1 MYDKDLALDSLC
13 NIQDALQ
20 MITERAA
27 VANTPDDFL
36 LSPDG
41 MMRLDAICMNLIA
54 LGEAVKGLDKI
65 TQGELLPH
73 YSEIYWSGVMKM
85 RDKIAH
91 HYFEMDAEVVFKTL
105 KEDIPTMLPIIQQMI
120 EDISKKN
127 KCKSFSFL
135 LRDEINHSARKINS
149 SCETEIS
156 VLRAEWI
163 YPVRWKSWRP
173 QHPYYKPHLRGRVP
187 SCGRRHARFLQLLF
201 QSGSGAYPFVKLLD
215 GRLLLH
221 TAYIHAR
228 QFAFAVAAHDKRF
241 LYNIFICLFHVG

>member
-91 HYFEMDAEVVFKTL
+91 HYFEMDAVVVFKTL

-120 EDISKKN
+120 EDISKK
-127 KCKSFSFL
+127 K
-135 LRDEINHSARKINS
+135 
-149 SCETEIS
+149 
-156 VLRAEWI
+156 
-163 YPVRWKSWRP
+163 
-173 QHPYYKPHLRGRVP
+173 
-187 SCGRRHARFLQLLF
+187 
-201 QSGSGAYPFVKLLD
+201 
-215 GRLLLH
+215 
-221 TAYIHAR
+221 
-228 QFAFAVAAHDKRF
+228 
-241 LYNIFICLFHVG
+241 